1 MNVVYYVH
9 EECLKI
15 NEVLSLFEHSEME
28 NQRKGLSEVTG
39 MVEEVTNKQLQ
50 FITWLITTA
59 TDKCQTIDEVREL
72 NREIRKHSDGLIDDM
87 ASGGTMDEK
96 TQA

>member
-1 MNVVYYVH
+1 M
-9 EECLKI
+9 
-15 NEVLSLFEHSEME
+15 
-28 NQRKGLSEVTG
+28 SEVTG
-39 MVEEVTNKQLQ
+39 MVEDVTNKQLQ

-87 ASGGTMDEK
+87 ESGIRMEEK
-96 TQA
+96 TEA

>member
-1 MNVVYYVH
+1 
-9 EECLKI
+9 
-15 NEVLSLFEHSEME
+15 
-28 NQRKGLSEVTG
+28 
-39 MVEEVTNKQLQ
+39 MVEAVTNKQLQ

-87 ASGGTMDEK
+87 ESGIRMEEK
-96 TQA
+96 TES

>member
-1 MNVVYYVH
+1 
-9 EECLKI
+9 
-15 NEVLSLFEHSEME
+15 
-28 NQRKGLSEVTG
+28 
-39 MVEEVTNKQLQ
+39 MVEDVTNKQLQ

-87 ASGGTMDEK
+87 ESGIRMEEK
-96 TQA
+96 TES

>member
-1 MNVVYYVH
+1 
-9 EECLKI
+9 
-15 NEVLSLFEHSEME
+15 
-28 NQRKGLSEVTG
+28 
-39 MVEEVTNKQLQ
+39 MVEDVTNKQLQ

-87 ASGGTMDEK
+87 ESGIRMEEK
-96 TQA
+96 TQS

>member
-1 MNVVYYVH
+1 
-9 EECLKI
+9 
-15 NEVLSLFEHSEME
+15 
-28 NQRKGLSEVTG
+28 
-39 MVEEVTNKQLQ
+39 MVEAVTNKQLQ

-87 ASGGTMDEK
+87 ESGIRMEEK
-96 TQA
+96 TEA

>member
-1 MNVVYYVH
+1 
-9 EECLKI
+9 
-15 NEVLSLFEHSEME
+15 
-28 NQRKGLSEVTG
+28 

-87 ASGGTMDEK
+87 ASGIGTDEK
-96 TQA
+96 TEA

>member
-1 MNVVYYVH
+1 
-9 EECLKI
+9 
-15 NEVLSLFEHSEME
+15 
-28 NQRKGLSEVTG
+28 

-87 ASGGTMDEK
+87 ESGIRMEEK
-96 TQA
+96 TEA

>member
-1 MNVVYYVH
+1 M
-9 EECLKI
+9 
-15 NEVLSLFEHSEME
+15 
-28 NQRKGLSEVTG
+28 SEVTG
-39 MVEEVTNKQLQ
+39 MVEAVTNKQLQ

-87 ASGGTMDEK
+87 ESDIRMEEK
-96 TQA
+96 TEA

>member
-1 MNVVYYVH
+1 
-9 EECLKI
+9 
-15 NEVLSLFEHSEME
+15 
-28 NQRKGLSEVTG
+28 
-39 MVEEVTNKQLQ
+39 MVEAVTNKQLQ

-87 ASGGTMDEK
+87 ESDIRMEEK
-96 TQA
+96 TEA

>member
-1 MNVVYYVH
+1 MWYTMFT
-9 EECLKI
+9 K
-15 NEVLSLFEHSEME
+15 
-28 NQRKGLSEVTG
+28 RGTG
-39 MVEEVTNKQLQ
+39 MVEDVTNKQLQ

-87 ASGGTMDEK
+87 ESGIRMEEK
-96 TQA
+96 TEA